1 MKYFISESAT
11 FAPVSVADLKAH
23 LFLFD
28 DDSYDAE
35 LSYILLSAQDIV
47 TDLLGEHISSTT
59 IQCNLQTFEDA
70 CLPHRNILALDSV
83 QYYDATD
90 TLVELAEADYYLDD
104 TGVDAKIKFNTR
116 YTLSTK
122 YDRPLLVSYEAGMS
136 VVPQVLAQAVLLVS
150 AELFEVRSE
159 TTTVQRHRAIPV
171 ATKLLM
177 KYRRW

>member
-59 IQCNLQTFEDA
+59 IQCNLSSFEDTV
-70 CLPHRNILALDSV
+70 LPHRNVLDLASV
-83 QYYDATD
+83 EYYDTTD
-90 TLVELAEADYYLDD
+90 TLVELDNANYYLDA
-104 TGVDAKIKFNTR
+104 TGKDAKVKFTSKP
-116 YTLSTK
+116 STSSK
-122 YDRPLLVSYEAGMS
+122 YDNPVVVTYEAGMN
-136 VVPQVLAQAVLLVS
+136 VVPQVLAQAVLIVS

-159 TTTVQRHRAIPV
+159 TITIQKRKAMSV
-171 ATKLLM
+171 ATTLLM